1 MGLRSIPSNRM
12 VAVGAAAAAAIC
24 MVAPVYAD
32 ATLDKSSQKAQRGE
46 FEAAPPESAK
56 P

>member
-1 MGLRSIPSNRM
+1 MSLRSIPSNRM
-12 VAVGAAAAAAIC
+12 VAVVAAAAAALC
-24 MVAPVYAD
+24 MAAPANAD
-32 ATLDKSSQKAQRGE
+32 ATLDKSSQNAQRGE